1 MKFQPSSLSTGRLAG
16 SPRATADLLRSLDD
30 RERSAL
36 REAAAR
42 ALRNTRQFLR
52 DGQTVISA
60 LIGTQSFVEWQHY
73 PERDARSRN
82 GGLFYYHAHAASQRA
97 TGEHGHFH
105 LFAPNPRKD
114 CAAGQPFTHLIALSV
129 DDRGMPLRVFTT
141 NQWVTAECWEPA
153 PAVSRLAAGTHF
165 DRIRPVAIGRWLQ
178 SMLDLFRPQIE
189 RVVQLRDARIRAL
202 HAAGRGNLLADR
214 RTHILSQCPI
224 NISTQVLAL
233 EQLGG

>member
-1 MKFQPSSLSTGRLAG
+1 MTFERSSLSTGRLAG
-16 SPRATADLLRSLDD
+16 SHRATVDLLRSLND

-36 REAAAR
+36 HEAAAR
-42 ALRNTRQFLR
+42 ALRNTQQFLR
-52 DGQTVISA
+52 EGKTVISA
-60 LIGTQSFVEWQHY
+60 LIGAQSFIEWQHY
-73 PERDARSRN
+73 PERDARAKN
-82 GGLFYYHAHAASQRA
+82 GGLFFYHAHAASQRMA
-97 TGEHGHFH
+97 GEHGHFH

-153 PAVSRLAAGTHF
+153 PTVFRLAASTRF
-165 DRIRPVAIGRWLQ
+165 DRIRPFAVGRWLQ
-178 SMLDLFRPQIE
+178 AMLDLFRPQIE
-189 RVVQLRDARIRAL
+189 RVVQLRDARVRAL
-202 HAAGRGNLLADR
+202 RAAGRGNLLADR